1 MEKILEMK
9 QIYKA
14 FPGVIANDNVD
25 LTLYKGEVLA
35 LMGENGA
42 GKSTLIKMLSGMY
55 KPDSG
60 EIIIDGKTYTNLGT
74 KEALEAGV
82 AVIYQELNYLNDMTI
97 AENILVGQTPV
108 KKIGPLKIVD
118 YSKTNQSV
126 EEIMKLVGLGHR
138 KPTDYVRDLSVAEKQ
153 LIEIARAFSRNVK
166 ILVLD
171 EPTSALN
178 ETETEALFDLIR
190 KFKERGVGII
200 YISHR
205 MEEIFKISDRVEI
218 MRDGKYIW
226 DKEISKIEP
235 SDIVAGMV
243 GRKIE
248 NMYPTRNCKIGEEVF
263 TVNNL
268 NTSFLKNIS
277 FNVHA
282 GEVVGIFG
290 LMGAGRSEVCRCLF
304 GAQKPDTIE
313 MTMHGQ
319 KIENKTPLDALNH
332 SMSYVPA
339 ERKVEGVN
347 LAMDIKE
354 NITLSNIK
362 GFVKN
367 HLLDLKKEKEIA
379 KKWVEELGVKT
390 PSLETLSDS
399 LSGGNQQKLVIA
411 KCLNTDPQFMILNEP
426 TRGIDV
432 GAKVE
437 IYKLIN
443 RLCEQGR
450 AVLMISSEL
459 PEIMSMSDRI
469 YVMCEGKITGEVQ
482 KEEFSQTYLMELGIG
497 GQQKHE

>member
-1 MEKILEMK
+1 
-9 QIYKA
+9 
-14 FPGVIANDNVD
+14 
-25 LTLYKGEVLA
+25 
-35 LMGENGA
+35 
-42 GKSTLIKMLSGMY
+42 
-55 KPDSG
+55 
-60 EIIIDGKTYTNLGT
+60 
-74 KEALEAGV
+74 
-82 AVIYQELNYLNDMTI
+82 
-97 AENILVGQTPV
+97 
-108 KKIGPLKIVD
+108 
-118 YSKTNQSV
+118 
-126 EEIMKLVGLGHR
+126 
-138 KPTDYVRDLSVAEKQ
+138 
-153 LIEIARAFSRNVK
+153 
-166 ILVLD
+166 
-171 EPTSALN
+171 
-178 ETETEALFDLIR
+178 
-190 KFKERGVGII
+190 
-200 YISHR
+200 
-205 MEEIFKISDRVEI
+205 

-304 GAQKPDTIE
+304 GAQNPDTIE

>member
-14 FPGVIANDNVD
+14 FPGVIANDKVD

-60 EIIIDGKTYTNLGT
+60 EIIIEGRNYTNLGT

-97 AENILVGQTPV
+97 AENILLGQTPV
-108 KKIGPLKIVD
+108 KKFGPFGLVD
-118 YSKTNQSV
+118 YAKINKSV
-126 EEIMKLVGLGHR
+126 VEIMKMVGLGHR
-138 KPTDYVRDLSVAEKQ
+138 KPTDYVRELSVAEKQ

-178 ETETEALFDLIR
+178 EKETESLFELIR
-190 KFKERGVGII
+190 LFKKKGIGII

-205 MEEIFKISDRVEI
+205 MEEIFKIADRVEI

-226 DKEISKIEP
+226 DKKIDETDS
-235 SDIVAGMV
+235 SDIVAAMV

-248 NMYPTRNCKIGEEVF
+248 NMYPVRNCQIGEEVF
-263 TVNNL
+263 SVKNL

-277 FNVHA
+277 FHVKA

-290 LMGAGRSEVCRCLF
+290 LMGAGRTEVCRCLY
-304 GAQKPDTIE
+304 GEQKPDTIE
-313 MTMHGQ
+313 MTMHGK

-339 ERKVEGVN
+339 ERKIEGVN
-347 LAMDIKE
+347 LAMDVKE
-354 NITLSNIK
+354 NITLSNLR

-367 HLLDLKKEKEIA
+367 HLLDLGEEKQIA
-379 KKWVEELGVKT
+379 QKWVDELGVKT
-390 PSLETLSDS
+390 PKLETLSDS

-497 GQQKHE
+497 GQQKA

>member
-1 MEKILEMK
+1 M
-9 QIYKA
+9 
-14 FPGVIANDNVD
+14 
-25 LTLYKGEVLA
+25 
-35 LMGENGA
+35 
-42 GKSTLIKMLSGMY
+42 
-55 KPDSG
+55 
-60 EIIIDGKTYTNLGT
+60 
-74 KEALEAGV
+74 
-82 AVIYQELNYLNDMTI
+82 
-97 AENILVGQTPV
+97 
-108 KKIGPLKIVD
+108 
-118 YSKTNQSV
+118 
-126 EEIMKLVGLGHR
+126 
-138 KPTDYVRDLSVAEKQ
+138 
-153 LIEIARAFSRNVK
+153 
-166 ILVLD
+166 
-171 EPTSALN
+171 
-178 ETETEALFDLIR
+178 
-190 KFKERGVGII
+190 
-200 YISHR
+200 
-205 MEEIFKISDRVEI
+205 
-218 MRDGKYIW
+218 
-226 DKEISKIEP
+226 
-235 SDIVAGMV
+235 
-243 GRKIE
+243 
-248 NMYPTRNCKIGEEVF
+248 
-263 TVNNL
+263 
-268 NTSFLKNIS
+268 
-277 FNVHA
+277 
-282 GEVVGIFG
+282 
-290 LMGAGRSEVCRCLF
+290 
-304 GAQKPDTIE
+304 
-313 MTMHGQ
+313 